1 MRTYPA
7 NVGAPARMDAPF
19 EFVNAKLRGRRRR
32 VYEGGRLED
41 LARHGTVED
50 LARRLYPR
58 EIIAGRLGLE
68 RRLRQDCAN
77 ELAGVVRYLAGGI
90 QRFYVTLIRRFQV
103 ENITVLLRLFAG
115 DREEPSPEQYLV
127 DLPEWM
133 SVAGGELLASAD
145 PEEFIARLPADMSAA
160 AAAAHGAHGVAE
172 TTAFIE
178 MALERQYWQGVV
190 ESLRELPAACRG
202 ECAVPILSEL
212 GAARL
217 LAVLRAAR
225 HTDIAWEDL
234 LRLIPAWKGNGEDG
248 PHGGLS
254 DSALQELHRDPSAEN
269 VAAKVPGLTA
279 EQAENLAD
287 LEHLLWGRTFRLA
300 NRLYYRTLSGPAVV
314 VGYYYVRRNEL
325 KALTALVES
334 VHYGRPSPVTR

>member
-1 MRTYPA
+1 VRTHPA
-7 NVGAPARMDAPF
+7 NVGAPAGMDAPS
-19 EFVNAKLRGRRRR
+19 EFLNAKLRGRRRR
-32 VYEGGRLED
+32 VYEGDRLEE
-41 LARHGTVED
+41 LARQGSVED

-58 EIIAGRLGLE
+58 ETIAGRLGLE

-77 ELAGVVRYLAGGI
+77 ELAGVVRYLSGGI
-90 QRFYVTLIRRFQV
+90 RRFYIALIRRFQV

-115 DREEPSPEQYLV
+115 DREEPSPEQYLM

-133 SVAGGELLASAD
+133 SAAGGELLASAD
-145 PEEFIARLPADMSAA
+145 PAEFIARLPADLSKA
-160 AAAAHGAHGVAE
+160 AAAAHGAHGTQQ

-190 ESLRELPAACRG
+190 ESLRGLPAACRS

-225 HTDIAWEDL
+225 HTDLAWEDL
-234 LRLIPAWKGNGEDG
+234 LGLIPAWKGSGEDG
-248 PHGGLS
+248 PHSVL
-254 DSALQELHRDPSAEN
+254 LQGLHRDASAGN
-269 VAAKVPGLTA
+269 VASKLPGLTVA
-279 EQAENLAD
+279 EAENLAD
-287 LEHLLWGRTFRLA
+287 LEHLVWGRTFRLA
-300 NRLYYRTLSGPAVV
+300 NRLYYRTTSGPAVV
-314 VGYYYVRRNEL
+314 VGYYYVRRHEL

-334 VHYGRPSPVTR
+334 VHYGRPSSVTR